1 LLGPGIIGHKSWIFP
16 TGVTDA
22 EARITDTTVEIFYK
36 GSRIASH
43 IRWDRERKCPRPRH
57 PGYYRTAAGAIP
69 L

>member
-1 LLGPGIIGHKSWIFP
+1 MTLGRGRLIRGQ
-16 TGVTDA
+16 V
-22 EARITDTTVEIFYK
+22 EARVTDTTVEIFYK